1 MKLNDLVSLCQRRGF
16 IYQGSQLYGGL
27 AGTWDY
33 GPLGVELK
41 RNLKNLWWQRFVI
54 ARDDIYGIDSA
65 ILMNSDVWRA
75 SGHTDAGFA
84 DPLVEDLVT
93 NQRYRADQL
102 LEEMGYEVVGLS
114 PAQMGDL
121 IVKNKIKSPAGNP
134 LSDVRQ
140 FNMMFVTHIGATARD
155 EDVVY
160 LRPET
165 AQGMF
170 VNFKNVVDSLQPDLP
185 FGLAQI
191 GKAFRNEIA
200 PRDFVFRSREFEQ
213 MEIEYFCLPPD
224 KDDLW
229 RSWVEEMRSFLTAV
243 GVDINLVKEIDI
255 PETDR
260 AHYSQRT
267 IDFEFMFPFGQ
278 RELCG
283 LADRGD
289 FDLANHQKSS
299 GKSLEYITKDGQKK
313 VQPHCLEP
321 TFGIDRLVLA
331 ILVSSYKSD
340 PENDRVY
347 LDLPADLAPVRLA
360 VSPLLG
366 NNAELVSKARE
377 IYDHLKGQGQRVAW
391 DASGNIGKRYR
402 RQDEIGTPA
411 CLVIDHQTLGDGTI
425 TVRDRNSLE
434 QRRCLPQ
441 DLTL

>member
-41 RNLKNLWWQRFVI
+41 RNLQNLWWQRFVA

-65 ILMNSDVWRA
+65 ILMNSAVWRA

-93 NQRYRADQL
+93 HQRYRADQL
-102 LEEMGYEVVGLS
+102 LDDLGHDVAGLTIE
-114 PAQMGDL
+114 QIGEL
-121 IVKNKIKSPAGNP
+121 IVRHDIKSPAGNQ
-134 LSDVRQ
+134 LSDIRQ
-140 FNMMFVTHIGATARD
+140 FNMMFATHIGATAKD
-155 EDVVY
+155 DDVVY

-200 PRDFVFRSREFEQ
+200 PRDFVFRAREFEQ
-213 MEIEYFCLPPD
+213 MEIEYFCLPKD
-224 KDDLW
+224 KDELW
-229 RSWVEEMRSFLTAV
+229 QSWVEGMRDFLSVV
-243 GVDINLVKEIDI
+243 GVDISLIKEIDV

-267 IDFEFMFPFGQ
+267 IDFEFLFPFGQ

-299 GKSLEYITKDGQKK
+299 GKSLEYITKNGQVK
-313 VQPHCLEP
+313 VRPHCLEP
-321 TFGIDRLVLA
+321 TFGVDRLILA
-331 ILVSSYKSD
+331 ILVSSYKVD
-340 PENDRVY
+340 QVHDRVY
-347 LDLPADLAPVRLA
+347 LDLPPDLAPVRWA

-366 NNAELVSKARE
+366 NNAELVACARQVYDQLKA
-377 IYDHLKGQGQRVAW
+377 QGERVAW

-402 RQDEIGTPA
+402 RQDEVGTPS
-411 CLVIDHQTLGDGTI
+411 CLVIDHQTLEDGTL
-425 TVRDRNSLE
+425 TVRDRNSLS
-434 QRRCLPQ
+434 QTRCSPH
-441 DLTL
+441 DLAL

>member
-41 RNLKNLWWQRFVI
+41 RNLQNLWWQRFVTD
-54 ARDDIYGIDSA
+54 RDDIYGIDSA
-65 ILMNSDVWRA
+65 ILMNSGVWRA

-102 LEEMGYEVVGLS
+102 LEELGHETAGLS
-114 PAQMGDL
+114 VQQMGEL
-121 IVKNKIKSPAGNP
+121 IAKHDIKSPKGNQ
-134 LSDVRQ
+134 LSAIRQ
-140 FNMMFVTHIGATARD
+140 FNMMFVTHIGATAKD

-200 PRDFVFRSREFEQ
+200 PRDFIFRAREFEQ
-213 MEIEYFCLPPD
+213 MEIEYFCLPQD
-224 KDDLW
+224 KEELW
-229 RSWVEEMRSFLTAV
+229 QGWVEQMRTFLAGV
-243 GVDINLVKEIDI
+243 GVDLSLVKEIDI

-260 AHYSQRT
+260 AHYSQKT
-267 IDFEFMFPFGQ
+267 IDFEFEFPFGQ

-289 FDLANHQKSS
+289 FDLANHQQAS
-299 GKSLEYITKDGQKK
+299 GKSLEYITKGDQKK

-321 TFGIDRLVLA
+321 TFGVDRLILA
-331 ILVSSYKSD
+331 ILVSSYKAD
-340 PENDRVY
+340 QKNDRIY
-347 LDLPADLAPVRLA
+347 LDLPVDLAPFRWA

-366 NNAELVSKARE
+366 NNPDLVARARQV
-377 IYDHLKGQGQRVAW
+377 YDQLKSRGEKVAW

-411 CLVIDHQTLGDGTI
+411 CLVVDHQTLEDGTV
-425 TVRDRNSLE
+425 TVRDRNSLS
-434 QRRCLPQ
+434 QTRQLPQ
-441 DLTL
+441 EI